1 MSRSQDYHARSAW
14 QEVIVE
20 TEWLEVFVEA
30 ARRGSLTATGQ
41 ALGYT
46 QSAVSRQI
54 AALERSTGA
63 PLFERLPRGV
73 RLTEEGRCL
82 LAHAE
87 AVLGSV
93 RAARRDLD
101 ALRDLDAGR
110 LRVGAF
116 DSAVATLV
124 PVAMAAFRAAYPRVA
139 LSLVAEPSAALL
151 GRLQAGEVDV
161 AVVSVYPHQTLW
173 AGGAVELRHL
183 TDDPLLVALPAG
195 HPLAAAGRDVLRLA
209 DLAGERWVEGFPDA
223 LETLAEACRRAGF
236 TPRVDFEVREWT
248 AKQGFVAAGLG
259 LALVP
264 RLAAAAVRPGVVLRP
279 LHPDDAPVRTVH
291 AATRRG
297 PAVPPAVP
305 AFLTHLDQAV
315 LTLRTP
321 TANPSA
327 TTSIL

>member
-1 MSRSQDYHARSAW
+1 MSRSQAYHAPNAW
-14 QEVIVE
+14 REVLVE
-20 TEWLEVFVEA
+20 IEWLEVFVEA

-54 AALERSTGA
+54 AALERATGA
-63 PLFERLPRGV
+63 HLFERLPRGV

-101 ALRDLDAGR
+101 AGR

-116 DSAVATLV
+116 ASAVATLV
-124 PVAMAAFRAAYPRVA
+124 PAAMAAFRTAYPRIA
-139 LSLVAEPSAALL
+139 LSLVEDNSAAQL

-161 AVVSVYPHQTLW
+161 AVVSVYPHQTLEPS
-173 AGGAVELRHL
+173 GAVEFRHL
-183 TDDPLLVALPAG
+183 TDDPLLVALPAA
-195 HPLAAAGRDVLRLA
+195 HPLATGRDVLRLA
-209 DLAGERWVEGFPDA
+209 DLAGERWVEGFPDG

-236 TPRVDFEVREWT
+236 APRVDFEVREWT

-259 LALVP
+259 LSLVP

-279 LHPDDAPVRTVH
+279 LHPEDGPVRTVH

-315 LTLRTP
+315 LALRTP
-321 TANPSA
+321 TVDRSA

>member
-1 MSRSQDYHARSAW
+1 MAGG
-14 QEVIVE
+14 VIVE
-20 TEWLEVFVEA
+20 LEWLEVFVEA

-54 AALERSTGA
+54 AALERTTGA

-116 DSAVATLV
+116 ASAVATLV
-124 PVAMAAFRAAYPRVA
+124 PAAMAAFRAAYPRVA
-139 LSLVAEPSAALL
+139 LSLVEDNSA
-151 GRLQAGEVDV
+151 GQFRRLQAGEVDV
-161 AVVSVYPHQTLW
+161 AVVSVYPHQTPE
-173 AGGAVELRHL
+173 AGGAVELRQL

-195 HPLAAAGRDVLRLA
+195 HPLAAGAAGADVLRLA
-209 DLAGERWVEGFPDA
+209 DLAGERWVEGFPDG

-236 TPRVDFEVREWT
+236 APRVDFEVREWT

-264 RLAAAAVRPGVVLRP
+264 RIAAAGVRPGVVLRP
-279 LHPDDAPVRTVH
+279 LHRDDAPVRTVH

-305 AFLTHLDQAV
+305 AFLAHLDQAV
-315 LTLRTP
+315 LALRAP
-321 TANPSA
+321 SVNPAAAN
-327 TTSIL
+327 SIL

>member
-1 MSRSQDYHARSAW
+1 M
-14 QEVIVE
+14 EI
-20 TEWLEVFVEA
+20 EWLEVFAEA

-54 AALERSTGA
+54 AALERATGVA
-63 PLFERLPRGV
+63 LFERLPRGV
-73 RLTEEGRCL
+73 RLTDEGRCL
-82 LAHAE
+82 LVHAE

-101 ALRDLDAGR
+101 ALRELDAGR

-124 PVAMAAFRAAYPRVA
+124 PAAMAAFRALYPHVA
-139 LSLVAEPSAALL
+139 LSLVEDTSAAQL

-161 AVVSVYPHQTLW
+161 AVVSVYPHQTLE
-173 AGGAVELRHL
+173 AGGGPVEFRHL

-195 HPLAAAGRDVLRLA
+195 HPLAGGPGTLRLG
-209 DLAGERWVEGFPDA
+209 DLAGERWVEGFPDG
-223 LETLAEACRRAGF
+223 LETLAAACRRAGF
-236 TPRVDFEVREWT
+236 APRVDFEVREWI

-305 AFLTHLDQAV
+305 AFLTQLDQA
-315 LTLRTP
+315 
-321 TANPSA
+321 AA
-327 TTSIL
+327 TSIL